1 MKRILG
7 IGNALVDALYPL
19 ENEQILQ
26 GLGLQKGAM
35 QLIDA
40 ARFEA
45 LRGSLSDAHCT
56 KTTGGSACNTIL
68 ALARL
73 GASAGL
79 VGRIGRDDNG
89 RFFHDSFVA
98 AGVEPHLMT
107 ADEPTGVASTFITP
121 DGERTFGTFLGAA
134 ALMRAGDLASDW
146 YKGYSYIYIEGYLVQ
161 NHALIARLVD
171 EAHRAGLTVC
181 LDLASYNIVE
191 AERDFFAELLQKTDI
206 VFANEEEAKAF
217 AGCPAREALDVLAQT
232 CRVAVV
238 KVGAEGALAKSGA
251 DWAAVSAE
259 PVSKVVDT
267 TAAGDYFAAGFLYA
281 HAAGRPLADCLAA
294 GAKLAAEVIKVVG
307 TRLTDDVW
315 QQLRHAVCHE

>member
-1 MKRILG
+1 MKKILG
-7 IGNALVDALYPL
+7 IGNALVDVLYPL
-19 ENEQILQ
+19 ENEQIIQDLD
-26 GLGLQKGAM
+26 LQKGAM

-40 ARFEA
+40 ERFET
-45 LRGSLSDAHCT
+45 LRGFLSEAQCA

-73 GASAGL
+73 GASTGL
-79 VGRIGRDDNG
+79 IGRIGRDDNG
-89 RFFHDSFVA
+89 RFFHDSFAA
-98 AGVEPHLMT
+98 AGVEPRLMS

-134 ALMRAGDLASDW
+134 ALMQADDLVANW
-146 YKGYSYIYIEGYLVQ
+146 WEGYSYIYIEGYLVQ
-161 NHALIARLVD
+161 NHALITRLVD
-171 EAHRAGLTVC
+171 EAHQASLTVC

-191 AERDFFAELLQKTDI
+191 ADRNFFAQLLQKTDI

-217 AGCPAREALDVLAQT
+217 AGCPAHKALDVLAQT

-238 KVGAEGALAKSGA
+238 KVGADGALAKSGA
-251 DWAAVSAE
+251 DEVAVPAV

-281 HAAGRPLADCLAA
+281 HAAGRSLSECLAA

-307 TRLTDDVW
+307 TRLADDVW
-315 QQLRHAVCHE
+315 QQLRQSVCQA

>member
-1 MKRILG
+1 MKKILG

-19 ENEQILQ
+19 ENEQIIQDLA
-26 GLGLQKGAM
+26 LRKGAM

-40 ARFEA
+40 ERFET
-45 LRGSLSDAHCT
+45 LRGFLSEAHCAR
-56 KTTGGSACNTIL
+56 TTGGSACNTIL

-73 GASAGL
+73 GASTGL
-79 VGRIGRDDNG
+79 IGRIGRDDNG
-89 RFFHDSFVA
+89 RFFRDSFAA
-98 AGVEPHLMT
+98 AGVEPRLMS

-134 ALMRAGDLASDW
+134 ALMQAGDFAANW
-146 YKGYSYIYIEGYLVQ
+146 WEGYSYIYIEGYLVQ

-171 EAHRAGLTVC
+171 EAHQAGLTVC

-191 AERDFFAELLQKTDI
+191 ADRDFFAQLLHKTDI

-251 DWAAVSAE
+251 GEAAVPAQ

-281 HAAGRPLADCLAA
+281 HAAGRSLSDCLAA
-294 GAKLAAEVIKVVG
+294 GARLAAEVIQVVG
-307 TRLTDDVW
+307 TRLTDEVW
-315 QQLRHAVCHE
+315 QQLRQTVCYA